1 MSNKNNTKINI
12 MSFGYKY
19 GFPREVNFLQDVRF
33 LPNPYYDEKL
43 KEKTGL
49 EPDVRE
55 YVKKTSESR
64 EYISK
69 LKAYL
74 ELYISQALS
83 AEKENITIAI
93 GCTGGRHRSVTV
105 ACEIYDYLA
114 SLGYCVSISHRDINK
129 DK

>member
-1 MSNKNNTKINI
+1 MKNNIKINI
-12 MSFGYKY
+12 ISFGYKY
-19 GFPREVNFLQDVRF
+19 GFPEDANFLQDVRF

-49 EPDVRE
+49 DPDVKE
-55 YVKKTSESR
+55 YVKKTFESR

-69 LKAYL
+69 LKDFL
-74 ELYISQALS
+74 ELYISQSFLAG
-83 AEKENITIAI
+83 KENLTVAI

-105 ACEIYDYLA
+105 ACEIYDYLE
-114 SLGYCVSISHRDINK
+114 SGGYCVSISHRDIGK